1 MRSLSVHPKYFK
13 CFFQFFFFQYKK
25 EKKPSQTTTKI
36 FKKHRVI
43 QYLFQTGLNTKSSTF
58 SPDSENEYKRLG
70 NKSKMSHSSAPSKI
84 YIMIKEFKDELKG
97 LKNIL
102 NKIRKL
108 KLLGE
113 QEINVIKH
121 ETKIKLNML
130 DG

>member
-1 MRSLSVHPKYFK
+1 
-13 CFFQFFFFQYKK
+13 
-25 EKKPSQTTTKI
+25 
-36 FKKHRVI
+36 
-43 QYLFQTGLNTKSSTF
+43 
-58 SPDSENEYKRLG
+58 
-70 NKSKMSHSSAPSKI
+70 
-84 YIMIKEFKDELKG
+84 MIKEFKDELKG

>member
-1 MRSLSVHPKYFK
+1 
-13 CFFQFFFFQYKK
+13 
-25 EKKPSQTTTKI
+25 
-36 FKKHRVI
+36 
-43 QYLFQTGLNTKSSTF
+43 
-58 SPDSENEYKRLG
+58 
-70 NKSKMSHSSAPSKI
+70 MSHSSAPSKK

-108 KLLGE
+108 RLLGE

-121 ETKIKLNML
+121 ETKRKLNML

>member
-1 MRSLSVHPKYFK
+1 
-13 CFFQFFFFQYKK
+13 
-25 EKKPSQTTTKI
+25 
-36 FKKHRVI
+36 
-43 QYLFQTGLNTKSSTF
+43 
-58 SPDSENEYKRLG
+58 
-70 NKSKMSHSSAPSKI
+70 MSHSSAPSKK